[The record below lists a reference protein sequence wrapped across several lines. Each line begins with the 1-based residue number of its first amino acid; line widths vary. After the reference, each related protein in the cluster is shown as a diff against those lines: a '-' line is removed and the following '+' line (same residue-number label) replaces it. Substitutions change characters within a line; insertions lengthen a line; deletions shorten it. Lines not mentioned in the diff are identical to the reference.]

1 MTPIIELK
9 QVSFYYPEGVT
20 PALTQIDLAVPAGGF
35 VLVCGPSGSGKST
48 LLKHM
53 KSSQIPFGKGTGELL
68 FKGKDLETMELG
80 ECARSIGFVGQ
91 NPDNQIVTDT
101 VWHELAFG
109 LENLG
114 VPVEEIRK
122 RTAETA
128 QYFGMTE
135 WFRQAVEALSGG
147 QKQMLNLASVMVM
160 QPEVLILDEPTAQM
174 DPIGARRFFHT
185 LKGLQ
190 QEIGTTIILSEQ
202 RLEEVMPLAQD
213 LVYMEKG
220 QIVAQGPV
228 QKSLK
233 ILADYEKIKN
243 KPLAMETSFPVALR
257 VYIKSR
263 EKEEET
269 VPVSVGQGRQW
280 LSGKRV
286 VTSEHKETYEETET
300 VITVQGVDFSY
311 EKGKKVLEHLDWQ
324 VKKGSIYGLL
334 GGNGAGKTTLMK
346 LICGILKPR
355 RGKIKTNG
363 TVRYLVQ
370 NPLSIFTEI
379 TAEDE
384 LAVCCGRD
392 PKAVEEM
399 LEKMELTEFREQN
412 PLDLSGGQQQ
422 RLALGKVLL
431 TKPEIL
437 LLDEPT
443 KGMDGG
449 FKVKFGAMLRE
460 LKKQGITT
468 VLVSHDMEFCA
479 EYATYCGLMF
489 DREIISFG
497 PTREFFAENVY
508 YTTAAAR
515 MTRGI
520 LRDCL
525 VAEDIMAALEKG
537 RA

>member
-80 ECARSIGFVGQ
+80 ESARSIGFVGQ

-135 WFRQAVEALSGG
+135 WFRQPVEALSGG

-213 LVYMEKG
+213 LVYMENG

-228 QKSLK
+228 QESLK

-300 VITVQGVDFSY
+300 VITVKGVDFSY
-311 EKGKKVLEHLDWQ
+311 EKGKKVVEHLDWQ

-489 DREIISFG
+489 DREIISCG
-497 PTREFFAENVY
+497 ATREFFAENVY

-520 LRDCL
+520 LKDCL

>member
-20 PALTQIDLAVPAGGF
+20 PALTQVDLAVPAGGF

-80 ECARSIGFVGQ
+80 ESARSIGFVGQ

-135 WFRQAVEALSGG
+135 WFRQPVEALSGG

-228 QKSLK
+228 QESLK

-257 VYIKSR
+257 VYMKSR

-280 LSGKRV
+280 LSGKRA
-286 VTSEHKETYEETET
+286 VTSEHKEAYEEAEN

-355 RGKIKTNG
+355 RGKIKTGG

-392 PKAVEEM
+392 AEAVDAM

-443 KGMDGG
+443 KGMDGD
-449 FKVKFGAMLRE
+449 FKVKFGAMLGE

-479 EYATYCGLMF
+479 EYATHCGLMF
-489 DREIISFG
+489 DREIISGG

-520 LRDCL
+520 LKDCL
-525 VAEDIMAALEKG
+525 VAEDIMTALEKG

>member
-20 PALTQIDLAVPAGGF
+20 PALTQIDLAVPTGGF

-80 ECARSIGFVGQ
+80 ESARSIGFVGQ

-135 WFRQAVEALSGG
+135 WFRQPVEALSGG

-228 QKSLK
+228 QESLK

-263 EKEEET
+263 EKEEEI

-449 FKVKFGAMLRE
+449 FKVKFGAMLGE

-520 LRDCL
+520 LKDCL

>member
-1 MTPIIELK
+1 
-9 QVSFYYPEGVT
+9 
-20 PALTQIDLAVPAGGF
+20 
-35 VLVCGPSGSGKST
+35 
-48 LLKHM
+48 
-53 KSSQIPFGKGTGELL
+53 
-68 FKGKDLETMELG
+68 
-80 ECARSIGFVGQ
+80 
-91 NPDNQIVTDT
+91 
-101 VWHELAFG
+101 
-109 LENLG
+109 
-114 VPVEEIRK
+114 
-122 RTAETA
+122 
-128 QYFGMTE
+128 
-135 WFRQAVEALSGG
+135 
-147 QKQMLNLASVMVM
+147 
-160 QPEVLILDEPTAQM
+160 
-174 DPIGARRFFHT
+174 
-185 LKGLQ
+185 
-190 QEIGTTIILSEQ
+190 
-202 RLEEVMPLAQD
+202 
-213 LVYMEKG
+213 
-220 QIVAQGPV
+220 
-228 QKSLK
+228 
-233 ILADYEKIKN
+233 
-243 KPLAMETSFPVALR
+243 
-257 VYIKSR
+257 
-263 EKEEET
+263 
-269 VPVSVGQGRQW
+269 
-280 LSGKRV
+280 
-286 VTSEHKETYEETET
+286 
-300 VITVQGVDFSY
+300 
-311 EKGKKVLEHLDWQ
+311 
-324 VKKGSIYGLL
+324 
-334 GGNGAGKTTLMK
+334 MK

-449 FKVKFGAMLRE
+449 FKIKFGAMLKE

-489 DREIISFG
+489 DREIISGG

-515 MTRGI
+515 MTRDI
-520 LRDCL
+520 LKDCL
-525 VAEDIMAALEKG
+525 VAEDIITALEKG

>member
-1 MTPIIELK
+1 MIPIIELK

-80 ECARSIGFVGQ
+80 ESARSIGFVGQ

-135 WFRQAVEALSGG
+135 WFRQPVEALSGG

-213 LVYMEKG
+213 LVYMENG

-228 QKSLK
+228 QESLK

-257 VYIKSR
+257 VYMKSR
-263 EKEEET
+263 EKEEEI

-449 FKVKFGAMLRE
+449 FKVKFGAMLGE

-520 LRDCL
+520 LKDCL

>member
-80 ECARSIGFVGQ
+80 ESARSIGFVGQ

-135 WFRQAVEALSGG
+135 WFRQPVEALSGG

-213 LVYMEKG
+213 LVYMENG

-228 QKSLK
+228 QESLK

-334 GGNGAGKTTLMK
+334 GGNGVGKTTLMK

-449 FKVKFGAMLRE
+449 FKVKFGAMLGE

-520 LRDCL
+520 LKDCL

>member
-80 ECARSIGFVGQ
+80 ESARSIGFVGQ

-135 WFRQAVEALSGG
+135 WFRQPVEALSGG

-228 QKSLK
+228 QESLK
-233 ILADYEKIKN
+233 ILANYEKIKN

-257 VYIKSR
+257 VYMKSR

-449 FKVKFGAMLRE
+449 FKVKFGAMLGE
-460 LKKQGITT
+460 LKKHGITT

-520 LRDCL
+520 LKDCL

>member
-80 ECARSIGFVGQ
+80 ESARSIGFVGQ

-135 WFRQAVEALSGG
+135 WFRQPVEALSGG

-213 LVYMEKG
+213 LVYMENG

-228 QKSLK
+228 QESLK

-412 PLDLSGGQQQ
+412 PLDLSGGQQK

-520 LRDCL
+520 LKDCL

>member
-80 ECARSIGFVGQ
+80 ESARSIGFVGQ

-135 WFRQAVEALSGG
+135 WFRQPVEALSGG

-220 QIVAQGPV
+220 QIEAQGPV
-228 QKSLK
+228 QESLK

-286 VTSEHKETYEETET
+286 VTSEHKEAYEETEN

-355 RGKIKTNG
+355 RGKIKTGG

-392 PKAVEEM
+392 AEAVDVM

-443 KGMDGG
+443 KGMDGD
-449 FKVKFGAMLRE
+449 FKVKFGDMLGK

-479 EYATYCGLMF
+479 EYATHCGLMF
-489 DREIISFG
+489 DREIISGG

-520 LRDCL
+520 LKDCL
-525 VAEDIMAALEKG
+525 VAEDIMTALEKG

>member
-80 ECARSIGFVGQ
+80 ESARSIGFVGQ

-135 WFRQAVEALSGG
+135 WFRQPVEALSGG

-213 LVYMEKG
+213 LVYMENG

-228 QKSLK
+228 QESLK

-286 VTSEHKETYEETET
+286 VTSEHKKTYEETET

-520 LRDCL
+520 LKDCL

>member
-80 ECARSIGFVGQ
+80 ESARSIGFVGQ

-135 WFRQAVEALSGG
+135 WFRQPVEALSGG

-213 LVYMEKG
+213 LVYMENG

-228 QKSLK
+228 QESLK

-497 PTREFFAENVY
+497 PTREFFVENVY

-520 LRDCL
+520 LKDCL